1 MDIIVLATMTSMN
14 RDTIIRVIKSAIILI
29 IGEIIV
35 AGTMMIGATV
45 TGTIVVD
52 AIIRAI
58 MTGMTTD

>member
-1 MDIIVLATMTSMN
+1 
-14 RDTIIRVIKSAIILI
+14 
-29 IGEIIV
+29 
-35 AGTMMIGATV
+35 MMIGATV